1 MASCH
6 HRTKKLRM
14 PMLDTN
20 NVSGGWMLILYK
32 YSPGIFLN
40 TTLIHLII
48 IHKDRDMKITHSGY
62 KTGIA
67 ILLAA
72 MTALTL
78 TGCAKST
85 APSQNDTANKEVDD
99 LFANLGDPKTPAPG
113 KEKLHYMT
121 QVQAEIQRHLKDAAT
136 YSGQRCTLRITLAP
150 DGVPVGVRTEGG
162 DPDLC
167 RAAMKAVADARLP
180 KPPTPEV
187 HNAFQIITLELRP
200 Q

>member
-6 HRTKKLRM
+6 HRSKILRM

-20 NVSGGWMLILYK
+20 NVSGGWVLILYK

-40 TTLIHLII
+40 TTLIRLII
-48 IHKDRDMKITHSGY
+48 IHRDRDMKITHSGY

-78 TGCAKST
+78 TGCAKHT

-113 KEKLHYMT
+113 KEKERYIAQL
-121 QVQAEIQRHLKDAAT
+121 QAAIQSHLKDAET
-136 YSGQRCTLRITLAP
+136 YSGSSCILSIKLAP
-150 DGVPVGVRTEGG
+150 DGLLISVRVDQGE
-162 DPDLC
+162 PELC
-167 RAAMKAVADARLP
+167 QAAIKAIVNARLP
-180 KPPTPEV
+180 KPPTAAVYEAV
-187 HNAFQIITLELRP
+187 KSSTLEFRP

>member
-6 HRTKKLRM
+6 HRPKILRM

-20 NVSGGWMLILYK
+20 NVSGGLALILYK
-32 YSPGIFLN
+32 YAPGIFSN
-40 TTLIHLII
+40 TTLIRLII
-48 IHKDRDMKITHSGY
+48 IHKDRDMIITHSGY

-78 TGCAKST
+78 TGVPSTLPPAKTIRRIKRSMIFSPT
-85 APSQNDTANKEVDD
+85 LVTQRRLRRE
-99 LFANLGDPKTPAPG
+99 
-113 KEKLHYMT
+113 EKLHYMT

-150 DGVPVGVRTEGG
+150 DGMPVGVRTEGG

-167 RAAMKAVADARLP
+167 RAAMQAVADARLP

-187 HNAFQIITLELRP
+187 QNAFQIITLEFRP

>member
-1 MASCH
+1 
-6 HRTKKLRM
+6 M

-20 NVSGGWMLILYK
+20 NVSGGLALILYK
-32 YSPGIFLN
+32 YAPGIFSN
-40 TTLIHLII
+40 TTLIRLII
-48 IHKDRDMKITHSGY
+48 IHKDRDMIITHSGY

-78 TGCAKST
+78 TGCAKHT
-85 APSQNDTANKEVDD
+85 APSQNDPANKEVDD

-150 DGVPVGVRTEGG
+150 DGMPVGVRTEGG

-167 RAAMKAVADARLP
+167 RAAMQAVADARLP
-180 KPPTPEV
+180 KPPTPEIQ
-187 HNAFQIITLELRP
+187 NALQIITLEFRP

>member
-1 MASCH
+1 
-6 HRTKKLRM
+6 M

-99 LFANLGDPKTPAPG
+99 LFANLGDPKTPP
-113 KEKLHYMT
+113 LT
-121 QVQAEIQRHLKDAAT
+121 QANAVHCVSRWRRTACQSVFELKVAI
-136 YSGQRCTLRITLAP
+136 RIFA
-150 DGVPVGVRTEGG
+150 VP
-162 DPDLC
+162 P
-167 RAAMKAVADARLP
+167 
-180 KPPTPEV
+180 
-187 HNAFQIITLELRP
+187 
-200 Q
+200 